1 MVYQSRWR
9 NCSKENVCPHIHV
22 NNTQADCVLLG
33 LEPLL
38 PIVCRQRLDG

>member
-1 MVYQSRWR
+1 MVYQSHWR
-9 NCSKENVCPHIHV
+9 NRSKENVCPHIHV
-22 NNTQADCVLLG
+22 NNIQAGFVLLG